1 MARVPAVRASTAERI
16 MWAVN
21 SDDGMALPGRSLLLQ
36 NPVAR
41 GPRQRHCCRI
51 VRRKTPLILTLIA
64 WLFATGS
71 HWDLVQAFAWARMF
85 AENAQ
90 TMPVLA
96 ALDRTFRPDERCSL
110 CKAVSSGRSEQ
121 ESPGLPE
128 QKFEGKVVLTF
139 EPEERVIIDVPRFA
153 AWPVA
158 ADARISVD
166 RAAPPLRPP
175 RV

>member
-1 MARVPAVRASTAERI
+1 MP
-16 MWAVN
+16 
-21 SDDGMALPGRSLLLQ
+21 Q
-36 NPVAR
+36 NRVAR
-41 GPRQRHCCRI
+41 DGPRRHCCRI
-51 VRRKTPLILTLIA
+51 VRRKIPLILTLIA

-71 HWDLVQAFAWARMF
+71 HWDLAQAFAWARMF

-96 ALDRTFRPDERCSL
+96 ALDRTFRPDERCDL
-110 CKAVSSGRSEQ
+110 CKAISSGRTAQ

-139 EPEERVIIDVPRFA
+139 EPAERVVVAVPRFA
-153 AWPVA
+153 AWPIG
-158 ADARISVD
+158 ADAEVSAD
-166 RAAPPLRPP
+166 RAAPPRRPP